1 MMIKLIATSVWAVC
15 GLATVLFHMVG
26 CDYQSDKLVSDQS
39 AVFEDELDYRQKVQ
53 YELENKIAKQQV
65 QLAELKKELD
75 CRKEANEK

>member
-1 MMIKLIATSVWAVC
+1 MLIKVITTSVWAIC
-15 GLATVLFHMVG
+15 GLVTILFHIVG
-26 CDYQSDKLVSDQS
+26 CDYQSDKITSDQW